1 MDSRSWSNL
10 VKTQFVIGE
19 KKLNTSGIDIT
30 HEAVDVYYSAHMA
43 LKQPIRMIAKVRL
56 VNHYSPENVT
66 IEGDAEL
73 VHAILEKL
81 K

>member
-1 MDSRSWSNL
+1 MDSKSWMNL
-10 VKTQFVIGE
+10 LKTQFVVGE
-19 KKLNTSGIDIT
+19 KKLITSGIDIT

-43 LKQPIRMIAKVRL
+43 LKQPTRMVARVQLMR
-56 VNHYSPENVT
+56 HYSPERVT